1 MTNPPMPDWVRDR
14 ATETPDAAA
23 LVFGGAVTTYAELNE
38 AADRSAE
45 ELRSKG
51 VGAGSLMR
59 FPAVAV
65 PETVVL
71 ITSAPRIG
79 ATLAPFGP
87 LQPQGELDGAEH
99 VYAVVTTSGSSGN
112 PKGVILTPDNIVAAV
127 AASQAHLS
135 NDASDRWLLCLPLF
149 HIAGLSAVWRSLA
162 AGGSV
167 LIHDRFDA
175 VGVAAALKAGEAS
188 VVSLVPTMLHRVLDA
203 DPGPYTGLKAVL
215 LGGGPAGRILVERAL
230 DAGLP
235 VLPTYG
241 TTETTSQ
248 VATVAPGEEHEA
260 SGTVGRPLDGM
271 TVSFDDG
278 EIVVE
283 GPAVS
288 PGYLGERPRTGP
300 HRTHDLGYLD
310 DNGRLVVTGRKD
322 HIILTGG
329 EKVVPQFVEAVLA
342 AFPSIRRAVVVGVPD
357 DDWGEAVVAV
367 VENDALD
374 EPALAARAR
383 AALAAHQVPKRW
395 VRVDALPELPNGKID
410 RVAVA
415 SMLGK
420 ESGDG

>member
-1 MTNPPMPDWVRDR
+1 MTNPPMPDWVHDR
-14 ATETPDAAA
+14 ATETPNAPA

-38 AADRSAE
+38 AADQSAD

-51 VGAGSLMR
+51 VGAGSLIR

-71 ITSAPRIG
+71 MTSAPRIG
-79 ATLAPFGP
+79 ATLVPFGP
-87 LQPQGELDGAEH
+87 LQPRGELDGAEH
-99 VYAVVTTSGSSGN
+99 VYAVVTTSGSSGD

-127 AASQAHLS
+127 AASQARLG
-135 NDASDRWLLCLPLF
+135 NDSSDRWLLCLPLF

-175 VGVAAALKAGEAS
+175 MSVAAALKAGEAS

-203 DPGPYTGLKAVL
+203 EPGPYTGLKAVL
-215 LGGGPAGRILVERAL
+215 LGGGPAGRSLVERAL

-235 VLPTYG
+235 VLATYG
-241 TTETTSQ
+241 TTETASQ
-248 VATVAPGEEHEA
+248 VATVAPSEEHEA
-260 SGTVGRPLDGM
+260 SGSVGRPLDGVK
-271 TVSFDDG
+271 VSFDEG

-300 HRTHDLGYLD
+300 HRTRDLGYLD

-329 EKVVPQFVEAVLA
+329 EKVVPQFVEAVLES
-342 AFPSIRRAVVVGVPD
+342 FPSIRRAVVLGVPD
-357 DDWGEAVVAV
+357 NDWGEAVVAV
-367 VENDALD
+367 VESDAVD

-395 VRVDALPELPNGKID
+395 VWVDGLPELSNGKVD
-410 RVAVA
+410 RVAAA

-420 ESGDG
+420 ETDDG